1 METDKALSFLSCI
14 SSVSILT
21 GISHQSS
28 NLDSVLGVLA
38 SLTKTSKKDSRTFTD
53 IEAECSLSYV
63 IGRRKPQLRCLRDPS
78 GDKNTIPMPLSFL
91 DPA

>member
-21 GISHQSS
+21 GISYQSS

-53 IEAECSLSYV
+53 IEAECSYV

-78 GDKNTIPMPLSFL
+78 DDKNTIPMPLSFL